1 MLLFFIL
8 FFQHFRCIGNCLS
21 LPICYIFF
29 GLVYTII
36 FKYCWDSFPI
46 LVYPTKLKKKKNKT
60 KVKKTTTTTKKVK
73 WTTWNYVLFRMLIK
87 SIRKIWLKI
96 RPEIFL
102 IRACWFP
109 RVKVRIQI
117 LKTTKKCKP
126 ASWVEFDLKIY
137 RNHLQRRVNIVKTWM
152 KAIFKFRPSF
162 YYYLSSV
169 HYC

>member
-1 MLLFFIL
+1 
-8 FFQHFRCIGNCLS
+8 
-21 LPICYIFF
+21 
-29 GLVYTII
+29 
-36 FKYCWDSFPI
+36 
-46 LVYPTKLKKKKNKT
+46 
-60 KVKKTTTTTKKVK
+60 
-73 WTTWNYVLFRMLIK
+73 MLIK
-87 SIRKIWLKI
+87 SIGKIWLKI

-152 KAIFKFRPSF
+152 KAIFKFRPVRNLNPWPLRYRCSALPTELTSQLGAGSNIWLPYIQNRLF
-162 YYYLSSV
+162 TTSQVYLGPTHWPAPSWLVSSGGRALHRYQV
-169 HYC
+169 MGSNSVQAWIFFQAFFLLLLK